1 MVQLPTVL
9 QLLCLSVLVSGQ
21 YQGSPGHVFNNAYQQ
36 PTLGYTQSQIL
47 GYYGQQYLARPNI
60 QYYQPINNPGQALPR
75 VAPEQR
81 AELPV
86 SVAQTQ
92 QQQRQAW
99 QRQIDH
105 VKEKERQLREK
116 SDLKVTEPAVIAE
129 HEIKK
134 TGPGVTFGQGIKT
147 HISKSIVPLEKEFEK
162 KLDLNGII
170 KQEKTKPRRDSL
182 LPFEMQLKKKTGLS
196 KIIEQEKGKTRP
208 EPVVTFQR
216 QEKKKIDL
224 KETIEQDIKKSK
236 TEPLVTFEVIELV
249 GKKKIDLK
257 GTIEQDNIKKSKTE
271 PLVTF
276 EVIELVGRKK
286 IETKEIYKT
295 NDDVTDISVNYTGED
310 KYEKEI
316 IPGLKEIEES
326 NLYRKSSYIQ
336 EAENILKKLSKSK
349 TVNTIEDDNKT
360 LQNVTKRPKE
370 AKFVKNGNRKE
381 GKLDENQIENILLK
395 SIKTKEGLKEIIKK
409 IFKGKAF

>member
-9 QLLCLSVLVSGQ
+9 QLFCVSVLVSGQ
-21 YQGSPGHVFNNAYQQ
+21 YQGSPGYVFNNAYQQ
-36 PTLGYTQSQIL
+36 PTLGYTQPQIL

-116 SDLKVTEPAVIAE
+116 ADLKVTEPVVIAE

-147 HISKSIVPLEKEFEK
+147 PISKSIVPLEKEFEK
-162 KLDLNGII
+162 KLDFNGIL
-170 KQEKTKPRRDSL
+170 KQEKTKPRTDSL
-182 LPFEMQLKKKTGLS
+182 LPFEMQFKKKTGLS

-216 QEKKKIDL
+216 QEKKKIDS
-224 KETIEQDIKKSK
+224 KGTFEQDIKKA
-236 TEPLVTFEVIELV
+236 
-249 GKKKIDLK
+249 
-257 GTIEQDNIKKSKTE
+257 KTE

-286 IETKEIYKT
+286 IEAKEIGKM
-295 NDDVTDISVNYTGED
+295 NDDVTDISVNYAGEN

-349 TVNTIEDDNKT
+349 AVNTIDDDNKT

-370 AKFVKNGNRKE
+370 ARFVKNGNRKE

>member
-1 MVQLPTVL
+1 ML

-116 SDLKVTEPAVIAE
+116 ADLKVTEPE
-129 HEIKK
+129 NQK
-134 TGPGVTFGQGIKT
+134 TMTEQGVTFGQGIKT
-147 HISKSIVPLEKEFEK
+147 PISESVVPSERKLEK
-162 KLDLNGII
+162 KLDVNGIL
-170 KQEKTKPRRDSL
+170 KQEKTNPRRDSL
-182 LPFEMQLKKKTGLS
+182 MPFEMQLKKKTGLS

-224 KETIEQDIKKSK
+224 KETIEQD
-236 TEPLVTFEVIELV
+236 
-249 GKKKIDLK
+249 
-257 GTIEQDNIKKSKTE
+257 IKKSKTE

-349 TVNTIEDDNKT
+349 TVNTIDDDNKT